1 MKSKTALMKIKKH
14 RKYDRLYGPL
24 NQSGSRTTQKHQKC
38 DEITRKMYIT
48 VYSALNEDV
57 ENV

>member
-1 MKSKTALMKIKKH
+1 MKIKKH